1 MFKRI
6 LDKKYFFILIITAV
20 FFVFTGCE
28 KKEMKTE
35 NTTDFDK
42 LNWMMGVWEGKQG
55 DASLY
60 ESWTKQ
66 NYRTIEGIS
75 FTTQD
80 KVRIYSQNMHL
91 EQSNNK
97 IFLLITPKEN
107 KEVTTL
113 NLETISD
120 SLAEFINQ
128 DSTGYP
134 KKIIYTMIASKR
146 MEVKVDGETP
156 ETSTILKYRKTKDY

>member
-1 MFKRI
+1 MFKWVW
-6 LDKKYFFILIITAV
+6 DKKYFLIFIIAAA
-20 FFVFTGCE
+20 FYVFTGCE

-35 NTTDFDK
+35 DTSDFDK
-42 LNWMMGVWEGKQG
+42 FSWMMGIWEGRQG

-66 NYRTIEGIS
+66 NYRTMEGIS

-80 KVRIYSQNMHL
+80 KFRIYSQTMHL

-97 IFLLITPKEN
+97 IFLLITPKET

-113 NLETISD
+113 YLQTISD
-120 SLAEFINQ
+120 SLAKFINQ

-134 KKIIYTMIASKR
+134 KNIIYKRTSPKR
-146 MEVKVDGETP
+146 MEVKVDGKTP
-156 ETSTILKYRKTKDY
+156 ETSTTLKYRKTKDY